1 MPIGCAPWPGTPAR
15 RRKSSGFPDLTATYV
30 LEQVAAAPPPVTAAG
45 LSRNR
50 IAGALNRA
58 RRRDGAVK
66 AERITTVLCTQA
78 LSQPPVLATAYAAT
92 VPVTAALNTKIATCR
107 AGGAHLAGPD
117 AELYCSQPGLG
128 EILVLGVGHEGFQV
142 GAARWR
148 CGRPGW

>member
-30 LEQVAAAPPPVTAAG
+30 LEQVTAAG

-66 AERITTVLCTQA
+66 AERIATVLRAQA
-78 LSQPPVLATAYAAT
+78 LSQPPLLATAYAAA
-92 VPVTAALNTKIATCR
+92 VPVTAALNAKIVTCR
-107 AGGAHLAGPD
+107 AGGGP
-117 AELYCSQPGLG
+117 LWRIRMLSST
-128 EILVLGVGHEGFQV
+128 
-142 GAARWR
+142 AASPDSVRSSCR
-148 CGRPGW
+148 GRP